1 MFYSS
6 KSRFSLTKTGFS
18 LVEMLVV
25 IAIVGIIAAVAIPSL
40 GSIDHASKIAVAQR
54 RAQEM
59 TALFAAGK
67 VAGAPSFLAA
77 NNVRE
82 AQDALGTGD
91 YGSQAMHNV
100 RFAIPGVS
108 QNEDDALPVEY
119 RAGYYLFWSND
130 SLQFD
135 RNGGHMN

>member
-1 MFYSS
+1 MSNTA
-6 KSRFSLTKTGFS
+6 KKLILPAKPGFS
-18 LVEMLVV
+18 LVEMLIV
-25 IAIVGIIAAVAIPSL
+25 IAIVGIIAAIAIPSM
-40 GSIDHASKIAVAQR
+40 GIISHAGKVAVAQR

-67 VAGAPSFLAA
+67 VAGAPAFLAA
-77 NNVRE
+77 ANVRE
-82 AQDALGTGD
+82 AQDAIGVGD
-91 YGSQAMHNV
+91 YGSQAMSNV

-108 QNEDDALPVEY
+108 QNADDALPIEY
-119 RAGYYLFWSND
+119 RSGYYLFWSNG

>member
-1 MFYSS
+1 MFHSS
-6 KSRFSLTKTGFS
+6 KSRLSSTTKGFS

-40 GSIDHASKIAVAQR
+40 GSIDRASKIAVAQR

-77 NNVRE
+77 ANVRE
-82 AQDALGTGD
+82 AQDALGIGD
-91 YGSQAMHNV
+91 YGSQALSNV

-108 QNEDDALPVEY
+108 QNADDALPIEY
-119 RAGYYLFWSND
+119 RSGYYLFWSNG

-135 RNGGHMN
+135 PNGGHIN